1 LLKAQNSSTTNG
13 DSTKLVT
20 QQSDKKIMSTDLES
34 TLASLADNLDIKGK
48 GFQ

>member
-1 LLKAQNSSTTNG
+1 MMKPVIQQQG
-13 DSTKLVT
+13 DR
-20 QQSDKKIMSTDLES
+20 KIMSTDLES